1 MKKALIFI
9 VVFITLLA
17 IPITVF
23 VAGQQQELRK
33 KAAPAT
39 TIALTPATKT
49 VAKGDTFSL
58 EVTINTGENK
68 VVAAEL
74 HILYDPTKLEATSIT
89 NGPLAPNVLRSGKV
103 QSGQASITVGA
114 TNKASPIS
122 GTGTI
127 AVIRFKAKAGTPTP
141 ITVRFSDT
149 DTFIGGLDETQNVLV
164 GKSPATI
171 GITGAGSEGGTTPTV
186 TPTGTITP
194 TGTLTPTLTPTPTA
208 TGSGGATS
216 SAILISSPAASSTD
230 VSEMP
235 TIRGKAAAGA
245 VVTLTIYSEPQTV
258 VITADSS
265 GNWSYTPNSPLE
277 AGEHSVVAS
286 ITDETT
292 GKTYT
297 ATTNFVVGAGG
308 EAVADTTDEVLP
320 TSGAVEN
327 TILILSLGV
336 LLIISGIVIPNVLR

>member
-39 TIALTPATKT
+39 TLALTPATKT
-49 VAKGDTFSL
+49 VAAKDTFSL
-58 EVTINTGENK
+58 EVIINTGENK
-68 VVAAEL
+68 VVAAQL

-89 NGPLAPNVLRSGKV
+89 NGPLAPNVLKSGKV

-127 AVIRFKAKAGTPTP
+127 AVVRFKAKEGTPTP

-149 DTFIGGLDETQNVLV
+149 DTFVGGLDETQNVLI
-164 GKSPATI
+164 GKSSATI
-171 GITGAGSEGGTTPTV
+171 GITGKGEAATPTTTTTPSV
-186 TPTGTITP
+186 TPTT
-194 TGTLTPTLTPTPTA
+194 TLKPTLTPTQGA
-208 TGSGGATS
+208 TGSGQASS
-216 SAILISSPAASSTD
+216 SAITITSPTASGNVEET
-230 VSEMP
+230 P
-235 TIRGKAAAGA
+235 TITGKAAAGA
-245 VVTLTIYSEPQTV
+245 VVTLTIYSTPQTV
-258 VITADSS
+258 VITADAN

-277 AGEHSVVAS
+277 PGEHSVVAS

-297 ATTNFVVGAGG
+297 ATTAFVVGAGDDIAG
-308 EAVADTTDEVLP
+308 DTETEVLP

-327 TILILSLGV
+327 TILILGLGI
-336 LLIISGIVIPNVLR
+336 LLILSSIVVPTVIR